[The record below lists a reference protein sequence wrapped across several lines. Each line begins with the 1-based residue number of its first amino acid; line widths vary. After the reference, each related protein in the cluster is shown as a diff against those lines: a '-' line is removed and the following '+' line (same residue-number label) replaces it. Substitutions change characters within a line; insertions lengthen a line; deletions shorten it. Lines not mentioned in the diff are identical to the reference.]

1 MKTPKTTYLDVDI
14 LDFRQPINFS
24 GMTYHNVFNN
34 IYYHFLYCPKTI
46 SMLYLV
52 GINRVA
58 TKSEKTGGYTVHDF
72 LMHSN
77 IS

>member
-1 MKTPKTTYLDVDI
+1 METPKTTYLDVDI

-24 GMTYHNVFNN
+24 GMTYHSVFNN

-58 TKSEKTGGYTVHDF
+58 TKSEKTGGYTVHDL